1 MAPVTGS
8 TTQTDPPATVQQSAW
23 TLSTPFRVAA
33 VLSLFTL
40 IAFFALAYFRRVQTA
55 EAGSLLFLLS
65 QADAG
70 PCLPVCVPDGRGSW
84 VGSVQPLSWHPS
96 AASSPPRCVH
106 AVTGIVD
113 FLRIFGGQRFVFTG
127 DSLTRNEI
135 ADIVNLAYN
144 CTYFVPGPGRSSVR
158 APSLEWEA
166 SWTIPVP
173 QTGSAAH
180 AVYVSERQAAC
191 GVLQGSFGWHSSL
204 FKLRLPEAEARP
216 VALDF
221 LWEAYVEMLPV
232 RNDWFK
238 VLAANS
244 STLRAI
250 VVGAYAWAGFQFQKP
265 GDPVYMNASGIV
277 GAHRNLIAALAN
289 SSLRAATY
297 FRSQPVMERGVN
309 NASMVST
316 DGSLAVSDAIADAW
330 RLHHPWS
337 PVIDMRGF
345 SRASACTGALA
356 LGGAAATN
364 ESGGYCLSPS
374 LTFDGHHP
382 QSWQSVP
389 RMQATLDAIAAHSC
403 RRSPSPGCDIVC
415 A

>member
-1 MAPVTGS
+1 MALVTGS
-8 TTQTDPPATVQQSAW
+8 TVQTEPPATVQQCTW
-23 TLSTPFRVAA
+23 TLSTPFRVTA
-33 VLSLFTL
+33 VLSLLT
-40 IAFFALAYFRRVQTA
+40 IAVFFARSFILRVQTA
-55 EAGSLLFLLS
+55 HAASLLVLHSLT
-65 QADAG
+65 DAG
-70 PCLPVCVPDGRGSW
+70 PCLPVCVPDGHGSW

-96 AASSPPRCVH
+96 AVSSPPRCVH
-106 AVTGIVD
+106 AVSGIVD
-113 FLRIFGGQRFVFTG
+113 FLRIFEGQRFVFTG

-135 ADIVNLAYN
+135 ADIVNVAYN
-144 CTYFVPGPGRSSVR
+144 CTYVVPGPGRSSAR
-158 APSLEWEA
+158 APSPELEA
-166 SWTIPVP
+166 AWTIPVP

-180 AVYVSERQAAC
+180 AAYVSERQATC

-204 FKLRLPEAEARP
+204 FTLRLPEAGARP

-238 VLAANS
+238 SLAANS
-244 STLRAI
+244 SNLRAI

-277 GAHRNLIAALAN
+277 GAHRRLIAALAN

-297 FRSQPVMERGVN
+297 FRSQPVMERGVD

-330 RLHHPWS
+330 RSHHPWS

-356 LGGAAATN
+356 LGGAVAKN

-403 RRSPSPGCDIVC
+403 RRSPPPECAIVC